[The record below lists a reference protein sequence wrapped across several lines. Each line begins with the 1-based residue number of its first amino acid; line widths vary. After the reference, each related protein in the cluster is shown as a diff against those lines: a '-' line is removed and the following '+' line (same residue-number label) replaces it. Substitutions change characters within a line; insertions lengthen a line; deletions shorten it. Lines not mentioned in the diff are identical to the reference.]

1 MNSKTRT
8 KILYEDPNSIFKA
21 NKRVFLHELQGST
34 LRSKK
39 PLPDDIDAEIKTAD
53 IVSKLILKM
62 SNLNAI
68 LDYFTGSWSGIISST
83 AILKDGVLIINNIS
97 SIIKQILK
105 LPRTSFNEDDAITI
119 KNILD
124 DLVEKYQQTVVLLEN
139 APLGPPD
146 AQGNQR
152 RVEYPIALRNILATF
167 LNSLSKLFQEFK
179 NVIPYIDI
187 TGKVQSLD
195 IIPMEIQAIEP
206 GDEDFQDAEEGPIE
220 LEGAGRRRG
229 RLLRGSGRYKV
240 LSDRAHVIQAQPYK
254 RFL

>member
-8 KILYEDPNSIFKA
+8 RILYEDPNSIFKA

-34 LRSKK
+34 LRTKR
-39 PLPDDIDAEIKTAD
+39 PLPDEIDAQLKTAD
-53 IVSKLILKM
+53 VLSKLILKM
-62 SNLNAI
+62 SNLNDI
-68 LDYFTGSWSGIISST
+68 LDYFTGSWQGIISSSG
-83 AILKDGVLIINNIS
+83 ILRNGIIIINGIA

-105 LPRTSFNEDDAITI
+105 LPRTSFNEDDGITI

-124 DLVEKYQQTVVLLEN
+124 DLVEKYQQTIVLLQN
-139 APLGPPD
+139 APLGP
-146 AQGNQR
+146 NQQPI
-152 RVEYPIALRNILATF
+152 EYPVALRNILATF

-179 NVIPYIDI
+179 KVIPYIDI

-195 IIPMEIQAIEP
+195 IVPMEIQPVDAVDAVDE
-206 GDEDFQDAEEGPIE
+206 EDFQDAVEGPMDG
-220 LEGAGRRRG
+220 LEGAGRR

-240 LSDRAHVIQAQPYK
+240 LSDRAHVIQSQPYK